1 MKIWKTACGFLSYS
15 SSCNGLLVNA
25 TGLDNTQIGL
35 LTDMIYLHLLNL
47 FSRFE
52 VTTDAV
58 GWIMIYNL
66 TIKEV
71 RL

>member
-1 MKIWKTACGFLSYS
+1 M
-15 SSCNGLLVNA
+15 NA

-58 GWIMIYNL
+58 AWIMIYNL
-66 TIKEV
+66 TITEV